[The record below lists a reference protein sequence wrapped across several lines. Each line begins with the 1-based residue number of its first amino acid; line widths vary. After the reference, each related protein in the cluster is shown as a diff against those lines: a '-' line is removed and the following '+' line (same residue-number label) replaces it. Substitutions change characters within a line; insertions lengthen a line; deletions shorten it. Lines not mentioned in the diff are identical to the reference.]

1 LLSVTQ
7 ALAGAVEQRQVAEV
21 ILQRGLVAAGA
32 VGGAVALTRDSELEV
47 LSFVGA
53 SAEAVGVPLTRISM
67 EAPAPIAYAARTGQ
81 PLFFRGPDEWRER
94 FHGLPGVGAWAGVPM
109 IMEDRCIGVLTASF
123 DGERELS
130 HGLRDFL
137 TALGSQCALAMHRAQ
152 LFEAERTARAA
163 AEEAVRTREE
173 FLSIASHELRT
184 PLTPLFLQLGAMRRM
199 ADASWAVRLDTAL
212 RQTERLS
219 RLITN
224 LLDVGRIGTGRFQ
237 LDREELDLE
246 PLVRGVVDRCAEE
259 LRRAACDV
267 TQQTEPVR
275 VSADVLR
282 LEQVVLNLISNAI
295 KYAAGTPLSVKL
307 ARDGDH
313 AVLVVR
319 DQGIGIPPG
328 SHGRIFDRFERAVPN
343 KEYTGLGLGLYIARQ
358 IIEAHGGAISVDSEA
373 GKGAAF
379 TVRLPLAP

>member
-1 LLSVTQ
+1 
-7 ALAGAVEQRQVAEV
+7 
-21 ILQRGLVAAGA
+21 
-32 VGGAVALTRDSELEV
+32 
-47 LSFVGA
+47 
-53 SAEAVGVPLTRISM
+53 
-67 EAPAPIAYAARTGQ
+67 
-81 PLFFRGPDEWRER
+81 
-94 FHGLPGVGAWAGVPM
+94 M
-109 IMEDRCIGVLTASF
+109 IMEGRCIGVLTASF
-123 DGERELS
+123 DRERELS

-163 AEEAVRTREE
+163 AEEAVRAREE

-275 VSADVLR
+275 VAADVLR
-282 LEQVVLNLISNAI
+282 MEQVVLNLISNAI

-307 ARDGDH
+307 SRDGAH

-328 SHGRIFDRFERAVPN
+328 SHERIFDRFERAVPS

-358 IIEAHGGAISVDSEA
+358 IVEAHGGAISVDSEA